1 MESRGVLDNSTSLHM
16 HVRKSIDS
24 KISKNSQVR
33 THSTLHYPLSSQ
45 NMITVY
51 DYTESILLSL
61 DRRNRRLVNT
71 NRFVQSLQQTAV
83 SVVLSLYKSCQAQID
98 VQQID
103 RLSHTLCKIGSL
115 ERDCVPLQLSNQIS
129 ASYKRLKYTFH
140 Y

>member
-1 MESRGVLDNSTSLHM
+1 
-16 HVRKSIDS
+16 
-24 KISKNSQVR
+24 
-33 THSTLHYPLSSQ
+33 
-45 NMITVY
+45 MITVY

-61 DRRNRRLVNT
+61 DSNRNRRFVNT

-115 ERDCVPLQLSNQIS
+115 AAVKPDICILQEVKKYIS
-129 ASYKRLKYTFH
+129 LLRP
-140 Y
+140 